1 MRLELTHTCVRQILS
16 LMRLPFRH
24 AGTYNKV
31 QSYNAGKRLSYQGHI
46 LPFPVFR
53 HIPSV
58 QAMPERGKPESR
70 PFCAA
75 VIPYPK
81 INPLCLGQI
90 STASAMN
97 KALAGQKQIPQYFHV
112 IRNVL
117 DRAY

>member
-1 MRLELTHTCVRQILS
+1 MRKI
-16 LMRLPFRH
+16 
-24 AGTYNKV
+24 TY
-31 QSYNAGKRLSYQGHI
+31 SPGPPMA
-46 LPFPVFR
+46 
-53 HIPSV
+53 V
-58 QAMPERGKPESR
+58 QASSERVKLAPMVQQRGKPESR

-97 KALAGQKQIPQYFHV
+97 KALAGQKHKSQYFHV
-112 IRNVL
+112 IRYAL